1 VKTRIRVREVR
12 PAEADRE
19 PRRPPGA
26 RFGLA
31 FEVEP
36 PELAVEERDRT
47 PLLADYEFVS
57 IPLDPPPDGADVPLA
72 GYEGGGEDALIEWVM
87 DSVEPAALPDRP
99 ALEALF
105 GASLEEVRVYAGPQV
120 AAVLEMLGVQA
131 AARGDAV
138 LLPTLDV
145 DPTTLA
151 HELVH
156 VLQTRTDGEV
166 GPLDAVEEEAEALAR
181 HVAKR
186 AEQDGGDFAP
196 LPVEAGLP
204 ADLSAFQVAEP
215 PVADTVAPPV
225 EERAFGDA
233 VNTAEAPPPEPRP
246 AEIEPDIAPPEGES
260 ERTLE
265 AAESDG
271 ETPADGD
278 AETPTLETPAPPEPG
293 ITPEEVAAQQVARE
307 EAAAALE
314 AAEDVGGLVD
324 HFAEAP
330 PTLKAQYY
338 DRLGGE
344 VNRLSG
350 EEEQAFQQ
358 DLPEISAELNAEV
371 EPVEPL
377 EVSTPEQREI
387 ALEDDPAPPVPEA
400 DLPDAPAPA
409 PYTANDRVADRV
421 QTLPED
427 GEARARQVGQT
438 LNSVQTS
445 DPDIDPSPGPPPEIP
460 LEDATDPARITEQQ
474 TAGAEQARGARDE
487 AHQAVLDGPGPE
499 QVQPVALDEPYP
511 LEEMA
516 PPVIEPP
523 APVEGPDAYL
533 AMELPPDV
541 QAAFDADQQ
550 EAMQASLEEP
560 RTEVQGAV
568 DTRDQERE
576 AAVGDAEAEA
586 ARLNEEADA
595 EQRRQVQGARE
606 TIQTERQHTLDAQTQ
621 AVSDME
627 AEAETERSTS
637 HADIEARVE
646 QDQAEIRSQYQDAET
661 EAQREVDSGE
671 HEAEARRREAEREA
685 EDRSWWD
692 RAVDFVKSAFEA
704 LTSALNAIFDAVRA
718 AVNRILDAV
727 IALAERLIDL
737 AADFIHNVIDAFA
750 AVLHALVDTLLADL
764 FPELAAALNEAINAA
779 VAVAHE
785 AVNQAAEALKA
796 GVRAVVEG
804 LRAALNA
811 VLNAFQAAV
820 QLAVN
825 MVQAALTG
833 DWAALARMA
842 FEAILRVAGID
853 PAEIYAFIGRAQ
865 ETLQIIVDDPMGFLS
880 NALDALL
887 EGIRMFA
894 GNFLQHL
901 QAGIIGW
908 LTGALGSAGI
918 TLPERFDLMGVISL
932 VLQILGLTWERL
944 REKAVRLIGE
954 ENVQRL
960 EFVASYIQTLIEGGW
975 GALIDRIKG
984 DLASLRDQVLEGIK
998 SFLLE
1003 RIVMAAITKLA
1014 TMFNPVGAVVQLIIT
1029 AYNLFT
1035 FLRDQL
1041 QRIIEVVRTIVDGIG
1056 DIARGIIEP
1065 AATRVEEVLARLLP
1079 IVIDL
1084 LARVL
1089 GLGNVSRRVQEI
1101 IERVQQAVDRA
1112 IDRLIE
1118 RVLAMFRGRGG
1129 DGAADEE
1136 APGEEDAADGEAA
1149 GEIGERLPINVPGEE
1164 THHIYVDVQGRDARL
1179 MVQSEPRTVKQLR
1192 RLWIRQAARLT
1203 PEANQERAQTLLGQ
1217 LEDERNTADR
1227 AADAVAAGE
1236 QRPTGVDPLTALEQV
1251 VAAER
1256 DMVVL
1261 LRELFQLFAEQEGG
1275 QGAEQLLAEL
1285 GGLLDRA
1292 DPFAR
1297 EDLLNQMLPEAEEY
1311 LRISGTL
1318 QNVYD
1323 RLSETQFLRKP
1334 LLATYQF
1341 GTAMRKALAPE
1352 LEETFKLFPCD
1363 DPDQNVRCP
1372 KDIDDLITSRSGL
1385 IQREQE
1391 PIYNQHAPFQHSLG
1405 ELRQMI
1411 FDRSRRQRA
1420 LQTLA
1425 LEYAESVERYLRG
1438 RARAPEHR
1446 LYYPVFLDGY
1456 DADSWPV
1463 VKYRYDEIDG
1473 PEFTVT
1479 HDESEQTVAIKGENL
1494 RYKVTEEQ
1502 LYDPGTRKF
1511 PRGITERGAGNA
1523 ELMLNASHLIAD
1535 HFMGSGFRQARNLID
1550 ASTTYNNQEMGRAE
1564 REIRDFIKGISSPES
1579 GKRVTNV
1586 TFTLEVKARQVPLLD
1601 SNAIRAAKE
1610 RFLPRILEEE
1620 RAQFEQDWDD
1630 MLKKTAEHERGIKR
1644 IASMTYDLTVFVN
1657 RSKVDTH
1664 HIPLGPDLWLG
1675 LSREALRQLK
1685 VGGD

>member
-1 VKTRIRVREVR
+1 VKTRIRVREAR
-12 PAEADRE
+12 PAEAARE

-26 RFGLA
+26 RFGLS

-36 PELAVEERDRT
+36 PELAVEEPDRM

-57 IPLDPPPDGADVPLA
+57 IPLDPPPDGSDVPLA

-87 DSVEPAALPDRP
+87 GSVESSALPDRP
-99 ALEALF
+99 ALESLF
-105 GASLEEVRVYAGPQV
+105 GASLEGVRVYAGPQV
-120 AAVLEMLGVQA
+120 AAALEMLGVQA

-138 LLPTLDV
+138 LLPTLDA
-145 DPTTLA
+145 DPMTLA

-156 VLQTRTDGEV
+156 VLQTRAGGEV
-166 GPLDAVEEEAEALAR
+166 TPLDAVEGEAEALAWR
-181 HVAKR
+181 VAER
-186 AEQDGGDFAP
+186 TEQDGGDFIP
-196 LPVEAGLP
+196 LPVEASLPAGLP
-204 ADLSAFQVAEP
+204 AFQVAEP
-215 PVADTVAPPV
+215 PVADTVAPPI

-233 VNTAEAPPPEPRP
+233 VDTAEAPPPEQRP
-246 AEIEPDIAPPEGES
+246 AEVEPDIAPPEGES

-265 AAESDG
+265 ATESGG

-278 AETPTLETPAPPEPG
+278 AETPTLETPPPPEPG
-293 ITPEEVAAQQVARE
+293 ITPEEVAAQQAARE
-307 EAAAALE
+307 EVAAALE

-344 VNRLSG
+344 VNRLSS

-400 DLPDAPAPA
+400 DLPAAPAPA

-460 LEDATDPARITEQQ
+460 LEGATDPARITEQQ

-499 QVQPVALDEPYP
+499 QVQPVTLNEPYP

-576 AAVGDAEAEA
+576 TAVGEAEAEA

-595 EQRRQVQGARE
+595 EQRGQVQNARE
-606 TIQTERQHTLDAQTQ
+606 TIQSERQQTLDAQTQ

-661 EAQREVDSGE
+661 EAQSEVDSGE
-671 HEAEARRREAEREA
+671 REAEARRREAEREA

-718 AVNRILDAV
+718 AINRILDAV

-737 AADFIHNVIDAFA
+737 AADFIHSVIDAFA

-764 FPELAAALNEAINAA
+764 FPELAAALNEAIDTA

-796 GVRAVVEG
+796 GVRAVMEG
-804 LRAALNA
+804 LRGALNA

-842 FEAILRVAGID
+842 FEAVLRVAGID

-865 ETLQIIVDDPMGFLS
+865 ETLQMIIDDPMQFLS

-918 TLPERFDLMGVISL
+918 TLPERFDLMGVINL
-932 VLQILGLTWERL
+932 VLQILGLTWDRL

-975 GALIDRIKG
+975 DALIERIMG

-1014 TMFNPVGAVVQLIIT
+1014 TMFNPVGAIVQLIIT

-1056 DIARGIIEP
+1056 DIVRGIIQP
-1065 AATRVEEVLARLLP
+1065 AAARVEEVLARLLP

-1101 IERVQQAVDRA
+1101 IERVRQTVDRA

-1118 RVLAMFRGRGG
+1118 RVLAMFRGGG
-1129 DGAADEE
+1129 GEGAGDEGSPGEEEGAADG
-1136 APGEEDAADGEAA
+1136 APA
-1149 GEIGERLPINVPGEE
+1149 GDVGERLPINVPGAE
-1164 THHIYVDVQGRDARL
+1164 THHLYVDVRGADARV
-1179 MVQSEPRTVKQLR
+1179 MVQSEPRTVDQLHA
-1192 RLWIRQAARLT
+1192 LWSRQADSLT
-1203 PEANQERAQTLLGQ
+1203 PEANQERARTLLGQ
-1217 LEDERNTADR
+1217 LDTKENVADR
-1227 AADAVAAGE
+1227 AADAVAAAAAAPAG
-1236 QRPTGVDPLTALEQV
+1236 QALQARDQV
-1251 VAAER
+1251 LDAER
-1256 DMVVL
+1256 DMVSL
-1261 LRELFQLFAEQEGG
+1261 LRDLFQLFAEQEGG
-1275 QGAEQLLAEL
+1275 DVAQRVHEAFDLYLDAADQDARADLLDLLLRRAETYLDLLAEAHWSGVKERITERESL
-1285 GGLLDRA
+1285 VQTPLLAEHRFGTVMRAALVPELNEAFDHLRAEDPNAPRPDNVNTLITHRIGEIHNRA
-1292 DPFAR
+1292 DPFNQS
-1297 EDLLNQMLPEAEEY
+1297 LNV
-1311 LRISGTL
+1311 L
-1318 QNVYD
+1318 Q
-1323 RLSETQFLRKP
+1323 Q
-1334 LLATYQF
+1334 Q
-1341 GTAMRKALAPE
+1341 
-1352 LEETFKLFPCD
+1352 
-1363 DPDQNVRCP
+1363 
-1372 KDIDDLITSRSGL
+1372 
-1385 IQREQE
+1385 
-1391 PIYNQHAPFQHSLG
+1391 
-1405 ELRQMI
+1405 I
-1411 FDRSRRQRA
+1411 FDRSRRRQA
-1420 LQTLA
+1420 QQTLRE
-1425 LEYAESVERYLRG
+1425 EYVESVLRYGSGGL
-1438 RARAPEHR
+1438 PEHR
-1446 LYYPVFLDGY
+1446 LYGPIFLEGY
-1456 DADSWPV
+1456 DDSSYPTIR
-1463 VKYRYDEIDG
+1463 YRYQTVDG
-1473 PEFTVT
+1473 PEFEVT
-1479 HDESEQTVAIKGENL
+1479 HGDAGMSRRITGTNL
-1494 RYKVTEEQ
+1494 RYKYTEEEI
-1502 LYDPGTRKF
+1502 RAR
-1511 PRGITERGAGNA
+1511 RGITAREPGNA

-1535 HFMGSGFRQARNLID
+1535 RFMGSGFAEAANLVDASAYYNQVVMAEMENRID
-1550 ASTTYNNQEMGRAE
+1550 AFITGIARLRAGG
-1564 REIRDFIKGISSPES
+1564 DL
-1579 GKRVTNV
+1579 NDV
-1586 TFTLEVKARQVPLLD
+1586 TFNMDVEVRWGPMLAASALREMSQTILNRVPEDQRDAFRQEWAAMTVRLVASSRSVWRIMSVTYRVRVLVNDEDVP
-1601 SNAIRAAKE
+1601 NN
-1610 RFLPRILEEE
+1610 RFED
-1620 RAQFEQDWDD
+1620 A
-1630 MLKKTAEHERGIKR
+1630 
-1644 IASMTYDLTVFVN
+1644 
-1657 RSKVDTH
+1657 
-1664 HIPLGPDLWLG
+1664 LGPDIYLG
-1675 LSREALRQLK
+1675 MDRARLADLL
-1685 VGGD
+1685 GPA